1 MMEIYWLLIRF
12 DNQIKY
18 LQLEEIPIFVLSPN
32 SIETFEI
39 EVFQNKDG
47 NGDLIGDING
57 CIEDLIFIYST
68 QTSNEDLSSSLND
81 NYEINYGKKI
91 KSNLNNFC
99 GIRDPNIWLGNTS
112 SWGKLSR
119 QPFDNLN
126 NGGAEI
132 INSIDGFSFV
142 YNKSL

>member
-1 MMEIYWLLIRF
+1 MEIYWLLIRF

-57 CIEDLIFIYST
+57 VG
-68 QTSNEDLSSSLND
+68 
-81 NYEINYGKKI
+81 INT
-91 KSNLNNFC
+91 
-99 GIRDPNIWLGNTS
+99 NIN
-112 SWGKLSR
+112 
-119 QPFDNLN
+119 
-126 NGGAEI
+126 
-132 INSIDGFSFV
+132 
-142 YNKSL
+142 